1 MSTRNNDILP
11 LLFVQEMLSKQA
23 DKQAFIFL
31 KDVSFSDL
39 RALVDYMYK
48 GEVNVAQEQL
58 ASFLQTAEA
67 LDIKGTFLNLCA
79 INSMEG

>member
-1 MSTRNNDILP
+1 
-11 LLFVQEMLSKQA
+11 MLSKQV

-31 KDVSFSDL
+31 KDVSFPDL

-67 LDIKGTFLNLCA
+67 LDIKGIFKMLWYFSYHIDPILCSYR
-79 INSMEG
+79 IGIQRRRPI

>member
-1 MSTRNNDILP
+1 MLAICIEMH
-11 LLFVQEMLSKQA
+11 LFSFQEMLSKQV

-31 KDVSFSDL
+31 KDVSFPDL

-67 LDIKGTFLNLCA
+67 LDIKGILFVKMLLTT
-79 INSMEG
+79 